1 MQMLEYVRQ
10 GKPSELQNYLM
21 KYSET
26 GNLNEGKVAGDALRQ
41 AKNIFIALVAVIGKT
56 AAIPGGMPIE
66 EAYYLIDTYTQ
77 QCELMK
83 DAEEIYILQY
93 NMILDFAERVEK
105 YRSWSNLSP
114 LIRDCTNFITFHLNE
129 PIRAI
134 DVIEYSGRSRS
145 YLSARFKKETGYEIG
160 SYITWRKIEEAK
172 LLLCYSDKTISEIST
187 YLAFSSQPYFHNVF
201 KKISGT
207 TPLQYR
213 ETCKKC

>member
-1 MQMLEYVRQ
+1 MN
-10 GKPSELQNYLM
+10 S
-21 KYSET
+21 YS
-26 GNLNEGKVAGDALRQ
+26 LNGFEATPDSSGRADESDG
-41 AKNIFIALVAVIGKT
+41 VIH
-56 AAIPGGMPIE
+56 
-66 EAYYLIDTYTQ
+66 
-77 QCELMK
+77 
-83 DAEEIYILQY
+83 ILQY

-105 YRSWSNLSP
+105 YRSGSNLSP

-160 SYITWRKIEEAK
+160 SYITWRKNEEAK